1 MLTDKRLQNLKP
13 RDKLYRVADGGG
25 LCIEVPPTG
34 RPRWRL
40 RYRFAGKASMLS
52 LGTYPGVR
60 GPEARELAA
69 EAKRQLQQGINPSI
83 SRQTEKITRQL
94 SAETTFKAV
103 AEEWLEGQHALAAS
117 TLGKK
122 RWMLDELAL
131 PWLGKRP
138 IGEIEPPEMLAV
150 LRRVESRGHLE
161 TAQRLKSLCSQVFR
175 YAVATGRAQRDP
187 TVDLRGALRTPKTRH
202 HASITDPGKVGQLLR
217 AIDGFSGTFPVKCAL
232 RLAPL
237 VFVRPSELRKAT
249 WSEFDLDGAMWSIP
263 AGRMKMREKHLVPL
277 SRQAVAIL
285 RELQPLT
292 GSREFV
298 FPNVRRATEPMSDGT
313 VNAALRGLG
322 FDKDVMTGHGFR
334 SMASTLL
341 HEQNYQPDWIERQL
355 AHAERNKV
363 RAAYNYAQHLP
374 ERRGMMQAWSDY
386 LDKLREGG
394 QVMAFRAKTG

>member
-1 MLTDKRLQNLKP
+1 
-13 RDKLYRVADGGG
+13 
-25 LCIEVPPTG
+25 
-34 RPRWRL
+34 
-40 RYRFAGKASMLS
+40 
-52 LGTYPGVR
+52 
-60 GPEARELAA
+60 
-69 EAKRQLQQGINPSI
+69 
-83 SRQTEKITRQL
+83 
-94 SAETTFKAV
+94 
-103 AEEWLEGQHALAAS
+103 
-117 TLGKK
+117 
-122 RWMLDELAL
+122 
-131 PWLGKRP
+131 
-138 IGEIEPPEMLAV
+138 
-150 LRRVESRGHLE
+150 
-161 TAQRLKSLCSQVFR
+161 
-175 YAVATGRAQRDP
+175 
-187 TVDLRGALRTPKTRH
+187 
-202 HASITDPGKVGQLLR
+202 
-217 AIDGFSGTFPVKCAL
+217 
-232 RLAPL
+232 
-237 VFVRPSELRKAT
+237 
-249 WSEFDLDGAMWSIP
+249 
-263 AGRMKMREKHLVPL
+263 MREKHLVPL